1 MKIQVPLLNRTIELA
16 EKPKPAKGGKM
27 TDEVG
32 VAGDVVFNGF
42 KDEEARSDKITIKQY
57 REMLDKDP
65 TVESLFNIFTLPII
79 AATYRIDADKND
91 TGEVQAEF
99 VRRNLLEPPHKGGME
114 TPMSLFLDQLL
125 MSVVDG
131 FQLWEKVYR
140 IDEAGR
146 LALKKLAHRDSIGI
160 TLKRDKYGGY
170 GGAVQR
176 VNYMGEWKEIELLA
190 YKTFLFTHNK
200 ARDFLYG
207 RSSFR
212 SLYPKYDKKRRLEY
226 LDSIALQNDAIKPKV
241 LLRKESGALG
251 KEEKTARN
259 KALAMLA
266 KLGERKP
273 VASLPYG
280 YDIKELNSQG
290 RDPHTSIERQNSEM
304 ARAFLATFAL
314 LGSQGKESNVGS
326 YALSDNLADMLMI
339 SLKAYMTKVE
349 EHINQYLIAD
359 LIDLNFAEKHYPE
372 FHFDD
377 ITSDVVEVMTDA
389 FQKLLEKDRIS
400 DEMVEGIERA
410 TANRLEIDLEKIK
423 KDRKKRAEEEAKEA
437 AKSANNESGNDDE
450 GSSAGNSGGKFLS
463 DGQRWWRPL
472 TPAEQT
478 VRLADIEKRMDN
490 MEDEFIGRVEP
501 VLKSYLE
508 SLTNSEVESGNVGV
522 ELPKDY
528 IAAVS
533 GTIRTAYNYAKTGAA
548 DELKVAAPATSK
560 EAIESMKQFT
570 DFVINKQQDDLK
582 NILIAEKLKHQRLTR
597 SLAEGEEEEDPN
609 TIFKTSLQAAFTAW
623 LARILRATASSI
635 VATSVANGRGDVFDD
650 VAGKDDLF
658 QLSGILDE
666 KICPMC
672 EELDG
677 SVVTRD
683 EYRRTRWK
691 PPFHFNCRC
700 LWILVR
706 KVSPDYK
713 MPEVTGL
720 PLMAGGEHGPKI

>member
-326 YALSDNLADMLMI
+326 YALS
-339 SLKAYMTKVE
+339 
-349 EHINQYLIAD
+349 
-359 LIDLNFAEKHYPE
+359 
-372 FHFDD
+372 
-377 ITSDVVEVMTDA
+377 
-389 FQKLLEKDRIS
+389 
-400 DEMVEGIERA
+400 
-410 TANRLEIDLEKIK
+410 
-423 KDRKKRAEEEAKEA
+423 
-437 AKSANNESGNDDE
+437 
-450 GSSAGNSGGKFLS
+450 
-463 DGQRWWRPL
+463 
-472 TPAEQT
+472 
-478 VRLADIEKRMDN
+478 
-490 MEDEFIGRVEP
+490 
-501 VLKSYLE
+501 
-508 SLTNSEVESGNVGV
+508 
-522 ELPKDY
+522 
-528 IAAVS
+528 
-533 GTIRTAYNYAKTGAA
+533 
-548 DELKVAAPATSK
+548 
-560 EAIESMKQFT
+560 
-570 DFVINKQQDDLK
+570 
-582 NILIAEKLKHQRLTR
+582 
-597 SLAEGEEEEDPN
+597 
-609 TIFKTSLQAAFTAW
+609 
-623 LARILRATASSI
+623 
-635 VATSVANGRGDVFDD
+635 
-650 VAGKDDLF
+650 
-658 QLSGILDE
+658 
-666 KICPMC
+666 
-672 EELDG
+672 
-677 SVVTRD
+677 
-683 EYRRTRWK
+683 
-691 PPFHFNCRC
+691 
-700 LWILVR
+700 
-706 KVSPDYK
+706 
-713 MPEVTGL
+713 
-720 PLMAGGEHGPKI
+720 